1 MGRGDGQRST
11 RPSLEYLEHLS
22 IWIALSTV
30 GTPIARAATS
40 RITLSNASLVSNTG
54 RYTLFG
60 TAIRGVMAY
69 SDGVWCPEINLSMIA
84 KLETSIPTH
93 IHHLTPA
100 TGVRAQA
107 LAFSMDMAP
116 HVPPSFL
123 KTLLAAGLGHHSQRR
138 PPQKGPCHQAA
149 AFPSHRTQ
157 QVVLEGDWRGQ

>member
-1 MGRGDGQRST
+1 MDSDVSLGRIWIT
-11 RPSLEYLEHLS
+11 AARPSHAGHAS
-22 IWIALSTV
+22 SKRQRFQTR
-30 GTPIARAATS
+30 GGFPIQ
-40 RITLSNASLVSNTG
+40 G

-60 TAIRGVMAY
+60 TVIRGVMA
-69 SDGVWCPEINLSMIA
+69 SSGGVWCPEINLSMIA

-107 LAFSMDMAP
+107 LPFSMDMAP

-123 KTLLAAGLGHHSQRR
+123 KTLACCWPWASQ
-138 PPQKGPCHQAA
+138 PAQTTAKGPCHQAA

-157 QVVLEGDWRGQ
+157 QVCWRVTGEGSD